1 MKLFISSAVAAL
13 LCLTAPASAAPV
25 SLTLKFPAG
34 QVDKLSTTMDMDQ
47 TLTADILPAPQ
58 KQKIKMGMDMLLKVL
73 SSDDNGATVEMAFD
87 RMSMGMS
94 MLGKDMSFDS
104 EKDKP
109 SADNPLS
116 GLGALV
122 GVKLTVHFAKD
133 GKVDKVEG
141 IDEMKKKLAGDASN
155 QVAAQILKQTMN
167 EDQLKQ
173 TMNAAFAEAIPPKP
187 VDKGDTWES
196 NVTQNTG
203 GMAVKMKAEN
213 KLVDIE
219 EKGGHKIAKIE
230 FTGEGKIEGAPGGLS
245 KLKADQ
251 LTQKGT
257 RYFDIDRGAFT
268 ETDME
273 QTLKGSMTVP
283 TPNGDTA
290 IKLDQTLSAKMTL
303 KPAEEKKTEAKPAES
318 K

>member
-1 MKLFISSAVAAL
+1 MNLSIVSAIVAL
-13 LCLTAPASAAPV
+13 LCWTGTASAAPV
-25 SLTLKFPAG
+25 TLALKFPAG
-34 QVDKLSTTMDMDQ
+34 QVDRMSTTMDMDQ
-47 TLTADILPAPQ
+47 TLTADALPAPQ
-58 KQKIKMGMDMLLKVL
+58 KQTIKMGMDMLLKVVK
-73 SSDDNGATVEMAFD
+73 SDDTGATVEMTFD

-94 MLGKDMSFDS
+94 MFGKEMKFDS

-116 GLGALV
+116 GLGVLV
-122 GVKLTVHFAKD
+122 GVKLTAHFGKD

-141 IDEMKKKLAGDASN
+141 VDEMKKKLSTDASN
-155 QVAAQILKQTMN
+155 VVAAQVLKQTMN

-173 TMNAAFAEAIPPKP
+173 TVNAAFAEAIPSKP
-187 VDKGDTWES
+187 VDIGDTWES

-203 GMAVKMKAEN
+203 GMAIKMKAEN
-213 KLVDIE
+213 KLVAID

-230 FTGEGKIEGAPGGLS
+230 FTGDGKLEGAPAGAP

-268 ETDME
+268 EMDTD

-290 IKLDQTLSAKMTL
+290 IKLDQTMSAKMTL
-303 KPAEEKKTEAKPAES
+303 KPAEAKPADS

>member
-1 MKLFISSAVAAL
+1 MRPFAFSAIAAV
-13 LCLTAPASAAPV
+13 LCFAATASAAPV

-47 TLTADILPAPQ
+47 TLTADILPGPQ
-58 KQKIKMGMDMLLKVL
+58 KQKIKMGMDMLLKVV
-73 SSDDNGATVEMAFD
+73 SSDDKGATVEITFD

-94 MLGKDMSFDS
+94 MLGKDMTFDS
-104 EKDKP
+104 QKDKP

-141 IDEMKKKLAGDASN
+141 VDDMKKKLEGDAN
-155 QVAAQILKQTMN
+155 NKVAAQILKQTMN
-167 EDQLKQ
+167 EEQLKQ
-173 TMNAAFAEAIPPKP
+173 TMNAAFAEAVPKKP

-219 EKGGHKIAKIE
+219 DKGGHKVAKIE
-230 FTGEGKIEGAPGGLS
+230 FTGEGKIEGAPAGPLS

-268 ETDME
+268 ETDMD
-273 QTLKGSMTVP
+273 QTLKGSMTIP

-290 IKLDQTLSAKMTL
+290 IKLEQTVNAKMSL
-303 KPAEEKKTEAKPAES
+303 KPAEMK
-318 K
+318 

>member
-1 MKLFISSAVAAL
+1 
-13 LCLTAPASAAPV
+13 
-25 SLTLKFPAG
+25 
-34 QVDKLSTTMDMDQ
+34 
-47 TLTADILPAPQ
+47 
-58 KQKIKMGMDMLLKVL
+58 MGMDMLLKVV
-73 SSDDNGATVEMAFD
+73 SSDDKGATIEMTFD

-94 MLGKDMSFDS
+94 MLGKDMTFDS
-104 EKDKP
+104 QKDKP

-141 IDEMKKKLAGDASN
+141 IDEMKKKLEGDASN
-155 QVAAQILKQTMN
+155 PVATQILKQTMN

-173 TMNAAFAEAIPPKP
+173 TMNAAFAEAVPSKP
-187 VDKGDTWES
+187 VDIGDTWES

-213 KLVDIE
+213 KLVAIDDQ
-219 EKGGHKIAKIE
+219 GGHKVAKIE
-230 FTGEGKIEGAPGGLS
+230 FTGDGKIEGAPAGLS

-268 ETDME
+268 ETEMD

-290 IKLDQTLSAKMTL
+290 IKLEQTVNAKMTF
-303 KPAEEKKTEAKPAES
+303 KPAEAK
-318 K
+318 